1 MKKWVTYAIL
11 MLFASCCLLLVL
23 FRHDSDAERIQNLR
37 HLYVIFLEKMQ
48 NDGNEF
54 AYDLDLILR
63 EENETL
69 KKVYS
74 RGRQIKYII
83 RQELPEKDP
92 FRWIIMEELG
102 DRSEYH
108 YTVDVQGRI
117 YKVSFVT
124 H

>member
-1 MKKWVTYAIL
+1 
-11 MLFASCCLLLVL
+11 
-23 FRHDSDAERIQNLR
+23 
-37 HLYVIFLEKMQ
+37 MQ